1 MRKYGNAIRSKPLFL
16 KAITDINENIELQN
30 QIDSDSLTFK
40 NVSLKEVIL
49 RSESKS
55 FQPIKTIIKNGMTL
69 KPIV

>member
-30 QIDSDSLTFK
+30 QIDSDSLTYK

-55 FQPIKTIIKNGMTL
+55 FHPL
-69 KPIV
+69 KLS